1 MTKTKLEFKKGD
13 KVTGLVISDI
23 VEAKGVDVL
32 NRIETVTKIVD
43 DGDGYFFIETD
54 YTKTF
59 TDEVTK
65 ENKEKKEDDEISNGS
80 WYINAETQAVQV
92 INEIKPENL
101 DKVGAVLEG
110 EFVVFDYMEIPVKL
124 LLTLK
129 PFVDALSTKEIEE
142 IIDTKD
148 GVVLT
153 IEGIELSTGML
164 RTIFGK

>member
-1 MTKTKLEFKKGD
+1 
-13 KVTGLVISDI
+13 
-23 VEAKGVDVL
+23 
-32 NRIETVTKIVD
+32 
-43 DGDGYFFIETD
+43 
-54 YTKTF
+54 
-59 TDEVTK
+59 
-65 ENKEKKEDDEISNGS
+65 
-80 WYINAETQAVQV
+80 
-92 INEIKPENL
+92 
-101 DKVGAVLEG
+101 
-110 EFVVFDYMEIPVKL
+110 MEIPIKL